1 MCENTSWQAD
11 GHGIESGIASAL
23 FFRVPLLLAFAFR
36 RLPQLRDLWLR
47 TLLAW
52 PVVVAASVLLSV
64 IGDGAAVPRREH
76 HLLPLARGARVAT
89 AADRDSRVGWLRI

>member
-36 RLPQLRDLWLR
+36 RLPQLRDLWLL
-47 TLLAW
+47 TLLAV
-52 PVVVAASVLLSV
+52 PVVVAASVLSV
-64 IGDGAAVPRREH
+64 IGYGAAVPRREH
-76 HLLPLARGARVAT
+76 HLLPLARGARVGT